1 MKNFLKKHGQTPP
14 RTSRLVESSGVILS
28 KDVMKFRKKLQAQ
41 RDIKT
46 KYNFN
51 SKNMFYTN
59 YSIFLPLNQCSS
71 SQLNLKT
78 IFFIS
83 PYYAL
88 IVTNSIISL
97 L

>member
-46 KYNFN
+46 NNNTTLTQKICFIQIIVY
-51 SKNMFYTN
+51 FYH
-59 YSIFLPLNQCSS
+59 
-71 SQLNLKT
+71 
-78 IFFIS
+78 
-83 PYYAL
+83 
-88 IVTNSIISL
+88 
-97 L
+97 